1 MKKNTCFLAKRLEK
15 EDPLSFR
22 AEWLK
27 RNLNFIRDAGLSDLN
42 KAFYEVLKNDRFNFT
57 KNGG

>member
-27 RNLNFIRDAGLSDLN
+27 KKLEFHQRRRPF
-42 KAFYEVLKNDRFNFT
+42 
-57 KNGG
+57 